1 MLEVCASKIGDIILS
16 VLESKMEN
24 KLDEVKKAKIISDTR
39 KSICEFEEKY
49 LQNHDGTVLTSR
61 EFGEYLQYSKPI
73 EEIFSTIWDTS
84 TEIAGTTEIVEKLL
98 LDFQCTGIVDFLCV
112 TDFPLDKTLKVICF
126 MAKCK
131 FEKILSDEIISV
143 LIQKFDEVESDEER
157 EKCMTL
163 WFEFF
168 DVLDKKEDES
178 EYKGLFVQNV
188 LIALQAYLRK
198 GGSEQEIRNLTRKP
212 MIKVAICLLY
222 NSKCID
228 LQYDEKRV
236 LPATK
241 V

>member
-1 MLEVCASKIGDIILS
+1 MFKFLTNRDDIQLQDLFGICDYDALS
-16 VLESKMEN
+16 IAVHQNFTL
-24 KLDEVKKAKIISDTR
+24 VA
-39 KSICEFEEKY
+39 FEP
-49 LQNHDGTVLTSR
+49 LL
-61 EFGEYLQYSKPI
+61 
-73 EEIFSTIWDTS
+73 
-84 TEIAGTTEIVEKLL
+84 IAMSQKEL

-236 LPATK
+236 LPTTEQEMEK
-241 V
+241 NG